1 MNEEYKKL
9 PFSYKIK
16 YWADKYNSTPNGW
29 AVAALIQQ
37 QYRSQA
43 AAMSS
48 AARRK
53 RK

>member
-16 YWADKYNSTPNGW
+16 YWADTYNSTPNGW